1 MCIGDAPT
9 ADLSLLLKC
18 GKAKEVHKT
27 LLCTRG
33 LGREG
38 CCSCSGG
45 EPSAATAR
53 PTADAGDGEGMEV
66 DEAEGRDG
74 CDGLMGDG
82 CDGLMGEKGGGL
94 VAEAWGCDSLTAFM
108 KTHNVEQLAL
118 RKLCKTFA
126 QQSGADAVAK
136 ATLVGST

>member
-9 ADLSLLLKC
+9 AELSLLLKC

-38 CCSCSGG
+38 CSCSGG
-45 EPSAATAR
+45 EPSAATAT

-66 DEAEGRDG
+66 DEAEGR
-74 CDGLMGDG
+74 DG

-126 QQSGADAVAK
+126 QQSGANAVAK